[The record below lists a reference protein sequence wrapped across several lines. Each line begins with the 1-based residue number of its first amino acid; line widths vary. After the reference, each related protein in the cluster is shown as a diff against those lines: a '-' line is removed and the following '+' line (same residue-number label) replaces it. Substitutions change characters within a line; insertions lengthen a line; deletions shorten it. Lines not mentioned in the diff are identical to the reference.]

1 MGWTKVCGTTRSGI
15 WVLKGNARTRMLPN
29 NLDYLRVGWISR
41 GTYETAW
48 VTPWHDCLCSYKY
61 GRGAAVRLQTNN
73 AIWDGVIGLWSR
85 VAPFL
90 SPWCG
95 KKDVPTGVNL
105 NQYAG
110 SGSFIRWHSDN
121 EPLFGPRNLP
131 KLIVSLSL
139 GNSVEFMVRRR
150 ASGNVPSSFG
160 WTMMTSWSWMV

>member
-15 WVLKGNARTRMLPN
+15 WVLKGNARTRTLPE
-29 NLDYLRVGWISR
+29 NLDYLWVGWIFGEHTR
-41 GTYETAW
+41 PPGLRQGTNVCVHTSMDVEQQT
-48 VTPWHDCLCSYKY
+48 D
-61 GRGAAVRLQTNN
+61 QTND
-73 AIWDGVIGLWSR
+73 AIWDGVVGLWSR

-121 EPLFGPRNLP
+121 EP
-131 KLIVSLSL
+131 
-139 GNSVEFMVRRR
+139 
-150 ASGNVPSSFG
+150 
-160 WTMMTSWSWMV
+160 